1 MRRRTKPARAK
12 DEAKSPGA
20 RRSRKDEG
28 SRIHDLEKRLA
39 ESLKR
44 EAEALGQQTATAEIL
59 RVISQS
65 PTDVQPVFDTL
76 VASAIRLLPGHSA
89 ALTRIAGDQIELAAF
104 TSTDAAGDA
113 ARRAAF
119 PQSLQSETTNAQ
131 TIRDRAPFKSRYRFP
146 RDSAMQVQCEKC
158 SRPIAVTDLIQ
169 SSSGHLSHLHCARAV
184 KLAPR
189 SLPV

>member
-146 RDSAMQVQCEKC
+146 RDSRHAGAVREVF
-158 SRPIAVTDLIQ
+158 SPDRGYRSHPILFWTPLALALRAGRQ
-169 SSSGHLSHLHCARAV
+169 ART
-184 KLAPR
+184 
-189 SLPV
+189 